1 MRTLWDECY
10 YQPNFIDEK
19 TEVQVIELLNFLA
32 KITPVDSKTQ
42 TLNHY
47 FTYAPSLWGNGL
59 PFPWGSAHWSC
70 VLLCYCNNH
79 LPCISFRALILI
91 WNYILIY
98 VLICLLSPHWTVI
111 LPNIGSIFFFFAN
124 LHAAAHMHSNTQ
136 KISQKRW
143 KNKCRC
149 KWKKG
154 QRNFKFPKNKD
165 CDYTSHFLQHLP
177 QGLIQ
182 WELNK
187 CWRNEYDWLYI
198 NRFVFL
204 NLSH

>member
-1 MRTLWDECY
+1 MPDIRLKTDSLSHLLLMRTLWDECY

-32 KITPVDSKTQ
+32 KIPPVDSKTQ
-42 TLNHY
+42 TLNQY

-111 LPNIGSIFFFFAN
+111 LPNIGSIFFFF
-124 LHAAAHMHSNTQ
+124 LLTFMLQ
-136 KISQKRW
+136 LI
-143 KNKCRC
+143 CIVIL
-149 KWKKG
+149 KK
-154 QRNFKFPKNKD
+154 
-165 CDYTSHFLQHLP
+165 
-177 QGLIQ
+177 
-182 WELNK
+182 
-187 CWRNEYDWLYI
+187 
-198 NRFVFL
+198 
-204 NLSH
+204 